1 MRQLEREVLLQ
12 VIDRKWREHL
22 YEMDYLQEGIG
33 LRAHAQR
40 DPLVEYQ
47 REGFN
52 MFSQM
57 LEGIKEEAV
66 GFLYNLEVQ
75 VEVQEAPAP
84 VIDVSRGPAA
94 AVAEAGRD
102 PGEGARASPASH
114 APCSIR
120 RRRSMATPAMVGPSS
135 SRLRRSAWASAA
147 ARPERRG
154 PPDRRGRAARS
165 LR

>member
-1 MRQLEREVLLQ
+1 MRQVEREVLLQ

-75 VEVQEAPAP
+75 VEEPEPPARCIDPTAARLLPTPKP
-84 VIDVSRGPAA
+84 VEFKREGP
-94 AVAEAGRD
+94 RQRR
-102 PGEGARASPASH
+102 ARRRT
-114 APCSIR
+114 CSIR
-120 RRRSMATPAMVGPSS
+120 RRRSTARPAAAGRSS
-135 SRLRRSAWASAA
+135 SRRRRSASVA
-147 ARPERRG
+147 ARRHGPRPGRSRR
-154 PPDRRGRAARS
+154 
-165 LR
+165 